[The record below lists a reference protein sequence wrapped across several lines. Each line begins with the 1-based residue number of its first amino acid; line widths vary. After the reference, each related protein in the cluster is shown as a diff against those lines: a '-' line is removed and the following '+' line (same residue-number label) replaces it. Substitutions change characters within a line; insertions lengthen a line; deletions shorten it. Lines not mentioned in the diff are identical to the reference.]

1 MQKEFLIA
9 VVDKKLGK
17 PSYDKIHGAPWNNHD
32 SLESAFKLI
41 YEWIILSSVTY
52 RITKKGEDSK
62 DWSIDK
68 GNIYSLTESQL
79 TA

>member
-1 MQKEFLIA
+1 MKISVTGNYFISDIQQLIVMQKEFLIA

-41 YEWIILSSVTY
+41 YE
-52 RITKKGEDSK
+52 
-62 DWSIDK
+62 
-68 GNIYSLTESQL
+68 
-79 TA
+79 